1 MLRYCSLF
9 SGSTGNCTYVG
20 TAEGGL
26 LVDVGVSA
34 KRIIRALE
42 SRDIDLA
49 SIRAVLVSHEH
60 SDHVAGLRVLGK
72 KYGWPVIASEGT
84 LDALTE
90 EDKTAPNQ
98 PLYVVQPGQTVTAAG
113 LRITA
118 FSTPHDSRS
127 CLGFRVDS
135 GDGRSLA
142 VATDMG
148 YLPQSVLD
156 AITGCQLIHIESN
169 HDPEML
175 RTGPYPYYLQQRI
188 LGQGGH
194 LSNAVCAGALP
205 GLVAAGATRIA
216 LAHLSQHNNTPALA
230 QDTAVGALAAAGVA
244 VGQDCLLWVT
254 QPDSDQPVLYF

>member
-9 SGSTGNCTYVG
+9 CGSTGNCTYVG

-42 SRDIDLA
+42 SRDIDPA
-49 SIRAVLVSHEH
+49 SIRAVRVSHEH

-142 VATDMG
+142 VAPDMG

-156 AITGCQLIHIESN
+156 ALTGCQLIHIESN

-205 GLVAAGATRIA
+205 GLVVAGATRIA

-230 QDTAVGALAAAGVA
+230 QDTAVGALAAADVA